1 MTYCVANSFS
11 RNTFLHRGQPIRLK
25 NNLYLRIGLQVYLH
39 SASEIPDSSSHFMD
53 LKYRSQLTA
62 SIVSLAIYST
72 DDVRSLSLS
81 QRKCRFL
88 EESDLQISPVYS
100 YNLCRMQCRM
110 DQAMLLC
117 GCIPHFYRTKS
128 KSNGDLITS

>member
-1 MTYCVANSFS
+1 
-11 RNTFLHRGQPIRLK
+11 
-25 NNLYLRIGLQVYLH
+25 
-39 SASEIPDSSSHFMD
+39 MD
-53 LKYRSQLTA
+53 LKYLSQLTA

-72 DDVRSLSLS
+72 GDVTSLSFS

-88 EESDLQISPVYS
+88 EESDLHISPVYS

-110 DQAMLLC
+110 EQAMRLC

-128 KSNGDLITS
+128 RSNADRIIPYHSTNRKRCYFSVRPN